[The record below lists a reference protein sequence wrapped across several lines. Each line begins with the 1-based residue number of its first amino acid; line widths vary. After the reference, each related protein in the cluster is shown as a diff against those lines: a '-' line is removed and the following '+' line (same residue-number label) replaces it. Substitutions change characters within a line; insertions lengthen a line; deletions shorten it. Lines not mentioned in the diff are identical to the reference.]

1 MSHPL
6 YDKDDSHAYDEVPVA
21 EEAVENVEVFNA
33 NHSAVDHVEK
43 LEEAEG
49 LEENSHVHSF
59 VFVSDRVASD
69 AVRS

>member
-1 MSHPL
+1 M
-6 YDKDDSHAYDEVPVA
+6 
-21 EEAVENVEVFNA
+21 ENVEVFNA